1 MKKIDLKKELKHLY
15 VPSAKQVEVVDV
27 PEFQFAMLDGVI
39 RAGEAVAESQSFQDG
54 MTALYGISYGLKFA
68 SKLREKDPID
78 YTVMAVEGLWWAEG
92 EEFTVGRKQALN
104 FTLMMLQP
112 DHITQEMYQDALQEL
127 KEKKPNPSLEEMRFE
142 RFHEGLSMQIMHV
155 GPYSEEPRTVEK
167 MEAFA
172 RENGYVLRGR
182 HHEIYIGDPRRAK
195 PERLRTVLRHPI
207 EKGE

>member
-39 RAGEAVAESQSFQDG
+39 RPGEAVAESQSFQDG